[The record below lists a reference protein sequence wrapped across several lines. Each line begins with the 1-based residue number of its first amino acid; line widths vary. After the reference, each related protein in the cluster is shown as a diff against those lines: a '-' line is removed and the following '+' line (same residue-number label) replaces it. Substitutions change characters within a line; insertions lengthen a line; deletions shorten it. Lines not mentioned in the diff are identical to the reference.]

1 MSEVTRNFI
10 IIVSLIVVSMTAGYL
25 LRRTRFP
32 AEKAAEWIMTAVG
45 VAGYSLV
52 GFLAIWQL

>member
-32 AEKAAEWIMTAVG
+32 AETAAEWIMTADG
-45 VAGYSLV
+45 VAGY
-52 GFLAIWQL
+52 